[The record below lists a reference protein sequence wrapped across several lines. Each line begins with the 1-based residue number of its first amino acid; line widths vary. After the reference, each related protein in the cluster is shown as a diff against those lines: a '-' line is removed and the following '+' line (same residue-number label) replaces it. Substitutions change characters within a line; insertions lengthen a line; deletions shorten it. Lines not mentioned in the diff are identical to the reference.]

1 MIIKLVKSTDQRLLT
16 SVQSQK
22 SDIINGR
29 TCVCVCV
36 FFAALVS
43 AVLLSVRSIHH
54 CALVKGQHTVFQDQL

>member
-1 MIIKLVKSTDQRLLT
+1 MIIKLVKSTNQRLLT

-29 TCVCVCV
+29 TCVCV

-54 CALVKGQHTVFQDQL
+54 CALVKGQHTVFQEQL